1 LNCKMNL
8 LGRRTEMYARQSP
21 PRAFTLIELLVV
33 IAIIGILIALL
44 LPAVQKIREAAARIQ
59 CANNLKQIGLA
70 FHNHHDSFQYFPAG
84 GTSFNTPPAYRNGQ
98 PFVGAQQTAGWG
110 FQVLSYIEADNAV
123 RGGPVVAI
131 GAPNKVFFC
140 PSRRGPQTLTLL
152 PGEEGYVPPISPNV
166 GIEHVLCD
174 YAASNLEGTG
184 VVRQTLPNRILDI
197 TDGTSSTLMVSE
209 KRMNKAL
216 LGQKQTDDF
225 IGYTCGF
232 DDETV
237 RLTSKAPAPDFAGSP
252 SLDGGK
258 MFGSSHPGRF
268 NAVFADGSVHS
279 ISYAI
284 DPLLFSYLGNK
295 SDGQVISTNDF

>member
-1 LNCKMNL
+1 M
-8 LGRRTEMYARQSP
+8 MYGRQSP

-84 GTSFNTPPAYRNGQ
+84 GNSFDTPPAYLNGQ
-98 PFVGAQQTAGWG
+98 PLVGAQQTAGWA
-110 FQVLSYIEADNAV
+110 FQILSFIEGDNAA
-123 RGGPVVAI
+123 RAGPVVAI
-131 GAPNKVFFC
+131 GAANKVFFC
-140 PSRRGPQTLTLL
+140 PARRSPQTLLL
-152 PGEEGYVPPISPNV
+152 NPGEEGYNPPISPNV
-166 GIEHVLCD
+166 GIEHALCD

-184 VVRQTLPNRILDI
+184 VVRQTFPNRILDI
-197 TDGTSSTLMVSE
+197 TDGTSSTLMVAE

-216 LGQKQTDDF
+216 LGQQNTDDF

-237 RLTSKAPAPDFAGSP
+237 RKTNLAPAPDFTGSGT
-252 SLDGGK
+252 LDGGK
-258 MFGSSHPGRF
+258 MFGSSHPSGF

-295 SDGQVISTNDF
+295 SDGQVINASDF